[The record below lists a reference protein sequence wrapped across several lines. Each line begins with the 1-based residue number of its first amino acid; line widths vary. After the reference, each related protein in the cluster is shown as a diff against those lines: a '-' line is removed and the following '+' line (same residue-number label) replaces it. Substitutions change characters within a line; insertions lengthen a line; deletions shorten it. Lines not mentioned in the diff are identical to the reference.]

1 MRLVQLRV
9 RNESQDHILETLDES
24 NADYVIAEEAAGND
38 SSIVY
43 FPLPDGAVDEMLD
56 RLRENG
62 LEEDAFTIV
71 TQIETATT
79 PTLDELEG
87 QYTQGPD
94 DEVGL
99 SHAELRTKS
108 RELTPA
114 LSMFLLFATVS
125 SIVAAAGLLLDSAII
140 IVGAMVISPFAG
152 SSLSASVGAV
162 IGDYESIADSFKS
175 QLIGLVVAISGAIV
189 AGLVFRYGSLVPSSL
204 SIENIAQVGAF
215 STPALLT
222 LTVAVFAGAAGGFA
236 LVTDLPVSLAGVA
249 VAAAIVPAAAATGLG
264 IVWTEPM
271 LAVGALVLLLLNVIL
286 INGTAYVSLWAFG
299 YRSASSGNV
308 RELVSADLRTV
319 AGSAAAV
326 VVALVVVVVLVMTY
340 QHFVFAQTANQSTDE
355 VLADGEYAELELEQI
370 EIGYSG
376 ITPAVGQEPN
386 QITVVVGQFTDDDYP
401 ELSQALQ
408 ERIDEETD
416 REVSVQVQFVE
427 YQETAPEE

>member
-9 RNESQDHILETLDES
+9 RNESQEHILETLDEA
-24 NADYVIAEEAAGND
+24 NADYVVADEAADND

-62 LEEDAFTIV
+62 LSEDAFTII

-79 PTLDELEG
+79 PSLDELEG

-99 SHAELRTKS
+99 SHAELRTKA
-108 RELTPA
+108 RELTPS
-114 LSMFLLFATVS
+114 LSMFLLFAAVS

-162 IGDYESIADSFKS
+162 IGDYESIVDSFKS
-175 QLIGLVVAISGAIV
+175 QLIGLVVALTGAV
-189 AGLVFRYGSLVPSSL
+189 AAGLVFRYGSLVPSSL
-204 SIENIAQVGAF
+204 AIENIAQVGSF

-222 LTVAVFAGAAGGFA
+222 LTVAVFAGTAGGFA

-264 IVWTEPM
+264 IVWLEPV
-271 LAVGALVLLLLNVIL
+271 LAAGALVLLLLNVIL
-286 INGTAYVSLWAFG
+286 INVTAYVSLWAFG
-299 YRSASSGNV
+299 YRSTSSGDF
-308 RELVSADLRTV
+308 RSLVSADLRTV
-319 AGSAAAV
+319 AGAAAAV
-326 VVALVVVVVLVMTY
+326 AVALIVVLILIMTY
-340 QHFVFAQTANQSTDE
+340 QHVVFAQAANQGTDE
-355 VLADGEYAELELEQI
+355 VLAEPEYDGLELEQV

-376 ITPAVGQEPN
+376 ITPAVEQEPS
-386 QITVVVGQFTDDDYP
+386 QVTVVVGQFTDDEYAD
-401 ELSQALQ
+401 LSETLQ
-408 ERIDEETD
+408 ERINEETD
-416 REVSVQVQFVE
+416 HDVSVQVRFVE
-427 YQETAPEE
+427 YQETAPGE